1 MLEEDIN
8 NSFKSVN
15 ETTTKKLKKMT
26 AVKITNNQIVN
37 DRSAESNERRK
48 EREREIE
55 RETDIKIL
63 LYNENT

>member
-1 MLEEDIN
+1 MLEDIN
-8 NSFKSVN
+8 NSFKSVT

-37 DRSAESNERRK
+37 GRSEEINADE
-48 EREREIE
+48 EREKE